1 MKMTVNLILI
11 HKRICTMQR
20 QNNEQTGDE
29 INIHWTADEHVK
41 ELNYAMEY
49 FLF

>member
-1 MKMTVNLILI
+1 
-11 HKRICTMQR
+11 MQR
-20 QNNEQTGDE
+20 QNNEQTVDE

-41 ELNYAMEY
+41 ELNYTMEY

>member
-1 MKMTVNLILI
+1 MKTTDILILI
-11 HKRICTMQR
+11 HKRICTMQL
-20 QNNEQTGDE
+20 QNNEQTVYE